1 MNQKIICID
10 YGLKRIGV
18 ALSDDRGTIAFPHKY
33 IINENFNDAAT
44 ELKNIIITENASLIV
59 VGMPIGLSGKQS
71 SLSIEVIKFID
82 ELKKIIEDLPIKN
95 LPIIT
100 YDERFSTAQAQRS
113 LIDRNVKRK
122 KRKQTIDSIAASFIL
137 QSYLDGINSTNNN
150 T

>member
-82 ELKKIIEDLPIKN
+82 ELKKKIKN

-113 LIDRNVKRK
+113 LIERNVKRK

>member
-1 MNQKIICID
+1 MNQKVICID

-18 ALSDDRGTIAFPHKY
+18 ALSDDRGTIAFPRKY
-33 IINENFNDAAT
+33 ILNENFNSAVI
-44 ELKNIIITENASLIV
+44 ELKNIIITENVSLVV
-59 VGMPIGLSGKQS
+59 VGMPIGLSGMKS
-71 SLSIEVIKFID
+71 SLSIEVEKFID
-82 ELKKIIEDLPIKN
+82 ELKKIIED

-113 LIDRNVKRK
+113 LIEKDVKRK
-122 KRKQTIDSIAASFIL
+122 KRKQIVDSIAASFIL